1 METRILHYF
10 LTIARLGTISAA
22 ARELHV
28 AQPTL
33 SRQLQQLEEQLGTP
47 LFYRERRQMVLTRAG
62 MVYRSRVEQ
71 ILTELSQ
78 ANQVVAEV
86 NNEDLV
92 GYVRMGCIESRIID
106 FLAPIMTQFHHQY
119 PHVQFEIYDADGEE
133 IKERLDQGILELGVV
148 SSPISTAKYHSQRLP
163 LTDRWGLAVPVDSPL
178 ADHSM
183 ITADELTGVAL
194 IVPHRSLI
202 QDELRDWLQV
212 PNGNLQ
218 VVAETNLL
226 SNACYLAANGVGSVV
241 CIEGAPRPADAKLKF
256 IPLVPEHRQAN
267 FLIWRKNVN
276 LSEPARKLITA
287 IQSKIAK
294 MNR

>member
-1 METRILHYF
+1 METRILNYF
-10 LTIARLGTISAA
+10 LTIAKLGTISAA

-71 ILTELSQ
+71 ILSEIEQ
-78 ANQVVAEV
+78 ANQVVAKI

-92 GYVRMGCIESRIID
+92 GLVRLGCIESRIID
-106 FLAPIMTQFHHQY
+106 YLAPIMIQFHRRY
-119 PHVQFEIYDADGEE
+119 PHVQFEIYDADGED
-133 IKERLDQGILELGVV
+133 IKERLDQGILEVGVV

-163 LTDRWGLAVPVDSPL
+163 LTDRWGLAVPFDNPL
-178 ADHSM
+178 VRQST
-183 ITADELTGVAL
+183 ITAAELSGLPL

-202 QDELRDWLQV
+202 QDELKDWLQ
-212 PNGNLQ
+212 PQSSDLQ

-226 SNACYLAANGVGSVV
+226 SNACYLAAKGFGSVV
-241 CIEGAPRPADAKLKF
+241 CIEGAPRPADTKLKF
-256 IPLVPEHRQAN
+256 IPFVPEHRQAN
-267 FLIWRKNVN
+267 FLIWRKNVK
-276 LSEPARKLITA
+276 LSEPVRRLIHT
-287 IQSKIAK
+287 IQSTI
-294 MNR
+294 NSQNE